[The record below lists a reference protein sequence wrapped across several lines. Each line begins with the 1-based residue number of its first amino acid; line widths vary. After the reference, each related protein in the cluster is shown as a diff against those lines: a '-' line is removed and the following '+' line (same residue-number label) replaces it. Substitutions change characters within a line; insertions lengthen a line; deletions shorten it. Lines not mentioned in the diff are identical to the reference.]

1 MCNQEKGCRKKEV
14 IIMVAQTILNQLGGN
29 RFVAMTG
36 AKNFVALE
44 NGIKFSIGRNAS
56 KANTVKITLNGL
68 DLYDIEFIKFTPFK
82 ISVNHKTCAVTTRE
96 EKTEIVKTYNDCY
109 CDMLQEVF
117 TSVTGLYTHF

>member
-117 TSVTGLYTHF
+117 TSVTGLHTHF

>member
-1 MCNQEKGCRKKEV
+1 MTNTM
-14 IIMVAQTILNQLGGN
+14 IANTILQQLGGT

-44 NGIKFSIGRNAS
+44 NGIKFNVGRNAS

-82 ISVNHKTCAVTTRE
+82 ISVNHKTCTVTTRE
-96 EKTEIVKTYNDCY
+96 EKTEVIETYNDY
-109 CDMLQEVF
+109 YAEILQELF
-117 TSVTGLYTHF
+117 TRVTGLYTHF